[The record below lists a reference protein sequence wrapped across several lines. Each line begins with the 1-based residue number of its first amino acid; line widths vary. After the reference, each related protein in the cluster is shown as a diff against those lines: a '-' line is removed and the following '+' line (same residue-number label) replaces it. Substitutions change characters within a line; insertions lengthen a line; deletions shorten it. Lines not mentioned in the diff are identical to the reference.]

1 MITVLEGYPAGNGR
15 YVEMVG
21 LSGDTKPTE
30 NISNGSV
37 FMEINTGKAFLF
49 NEEGS
54 AWVEV

>member
-1 MITVLEGYPAGNGR
+1 MITVMESYPAGNGR

-21 LSGDTKPTE
+21 LSTDAKPTE

-37 FMEINTGKAFLF
+37 FIEMNTGKGFFF
-49 NEEGS
+49 NEAGS

>member
-1 MITVLEGYPAGNGR
+1 MVTVLEGYPSGSGR

-21 LSGDTKPTE
+21 LSTDSKPTE